1 MMAKKRAYNCLGR
14 AKAWAKASR
23 TLRFLL
29 PASDYLWQ
37 DMEYRRMVGE
47 AVAQLM
53 REAYNAGFEA
63 GYTEGRKNGRE
74 ICK

>member
-1 MMAKKRAYNCLGR
+1 MAKKRAYNCLKR

-29 PASDYLWQ
+29 PVSDSLW
-37 DMEYRRMVGE
+37 EWRGRRGVVAK

-53 REAYNAGFEA
+53 REAYNAGYEA
-63 GYTEGRKNGRE
+63 GYVERKRNGN
-74 ICK
+74 